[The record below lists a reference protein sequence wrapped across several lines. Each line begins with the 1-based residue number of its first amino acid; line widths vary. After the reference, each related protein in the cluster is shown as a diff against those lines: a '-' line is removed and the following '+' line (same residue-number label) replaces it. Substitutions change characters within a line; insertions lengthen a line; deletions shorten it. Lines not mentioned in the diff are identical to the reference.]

1 VDCVEYAE
9 QQLRAYNLSYTNMTA
24 VVTDTEATM
33 VSAGRLFVQN
43 SIRNQGR
50 TKWHGCV
57 DHLLELVTGLA
68 FSDSPETSGT
78 MSVCRSI
85 VNFFNSSTQAMA
97 KLLSKQQAGR
107 AVKPIQDVATRW
119 WSTYSMVERLIRL
132 KAYLAILAEEG
143 ELDVNLSNDQWTI
156 AANLKVLLQPFMIAQ
171 RLLEGETYVTVSLI
185 PYIIYK
191 IRKGLTSAILNEH
204 SSEHVVS
211 TGRKMLQKFN
221 ELFGTGAEGTVA
233 HDHLTEGPKRRPKGI
248 PLLSLMASLLDPRM
262 KGGIGIPELDKYYIW
277 QEIKDEAIQIATED
291 AEYQQ
296 QQVELEEQPLDVEEE
311 QEQHHQPHR
320 HAAAIDNMFDELNA
334 HYIEEQE
341 RINNINNNQNNA
353 LEVIDPID
361 AQRII
366 DSVDAELVLYKQEPS
381 VPLQDHDGKFSCPL
395 AWWYTNQRKYKMLS
409 QVAIRTLC
417 IPATSAPSERVYLV
431 AGLTIAKDRAR
442 LAPQTANELIFLHD
456 AVPALQRYE
465 ESRR

>member
-1 VDCVEYAE
+1 
-9 QQLRAYNLSYTNMTA
+9 
-24 VVTDTEATM
+24 
-33 VSAGRLFVQN
+33 
-43 SIRNQGR
+43 
-50 TKWHGCV
+50 
-57 DHLLELVTGLA
+57 
-68 FSDSPETSGT
+68 
-78 MSVCRSI
+78 
-85 VNFFNSSTQAMA
+85 
-97 KLLSKQQAGR
+97 
-107 AVKPIQDVATRW
+107 
-119 WSTYSMVERLIRL
+119 
-132 KAYLAILAEEG
+132 
-143 ELDVNLSNDQWTI
+143 
-156 AANLKVLLQPFMIAQ
+156 
-171 RLLEGETYVTVSLI
+171 
-185 PYIIYK
+185 
-191 IRKGLTSAILNEH
+191 
-204 SSEHVVS
+204 
-211 TGRKMLQKFN
+211 MLQKFN

-417 IPATSAPSERVYLV
+417 IPATSAPSERVFSV